1 VMIKVEGYS
10 HLYRDEKT
18 GAIINC
24 DDVGYDQ
31 YLKSIEI
38 SKKRKRELSE
48 MKKDIDEIK
57 SLLKILVDG
66 SNKT

>member
-1 VMIKVEGYS
+1 MIKVEGYP

-31 YLKSIEI
+31 YIKSVEM
-38 SKKRKRELSE
+38 SRKRKRELSD

>member
-1 VMIKVEGYS
+1 MIKVEGHP
-10 HLYRDEKT
+10 HLYRDENT

-31 YLKSIEI
+31 YIKSIEK
-38 SKKRKRELSE
+38 SKERKREISD

-66 SNKT
+66 NNKT

>member
-1 VMIKVEGYS
+1 MIKVEWHP

-24 DDVGYDQ
+24 DDVGYEQ
-31 YLKSIEI
+31 YVKSQKLRKNQKEEI
-38 SKKRKRELSE
+38 QN

-57 SLLKILVDG
+57 SLLKILVEG
-66 SNKT
+66 NNNT

>member
-1 VMIKVEGYS
+1 MIKVEGHP

-31 YLKSIEI
+31 YIKSVEM
-38 SKKRKRELSE
+38 SKKRKRELSD

>member
-1 VMIKVEGYS
+1 MIKVEGYS
-10 HLYRDEKT
+10 HLFRDEKT

-31 YLKSIEI
+31 YVKSVELRKNQKREI
-38 SKKRKRELSE
+38 SD

-57 SLLKILVDG
+57 ALLKIIVDG
-66 SNKT
+66 NNKT

>member
-1 VMIKVEGYS
+1 MIKVEGYS
-10 HLYRDEKT
+10 HLFRDERT

-31 YLKSIEI
+31 YVKSTELKKNQRREI
-38 SKKRKRELSE
+38 SD

-57 SLLKILVDG
+57 ALLRIIVDG
-66 SNKT
+66 NNKT

>member
-1 VMIKVEGYS
+1 MIKVKGHP

-24 DDVGYDQ
+24 DDVGYEQ
-31 YLKSIEI
+31 YNKSVDLRNNQKREI
-38 SKKRKRELSE
+38 SD

-57 SLLKILVDG
+57 ALLKIIVDG
-66 SNKT
+66 KNKT

>member
-1 VMIKVEGYS
+1 MIKVKGYS
-10 HLYRDEKT
+10 HLFRDERT

-31 YLKSIEI
+31 YVKSTELRKNQRREI
-38 SKKRKRELSE
+38 SD

-57 SLLKILVDG
+57 ALLKIIVDG
-66 SNKT
+66 NNKT

>member
-1 VMIKVEGYS
+1 MIKVEGYS
-10 HLYRDEKT
+10 HLFRDERT

-31 YLKSIEI
+31 YVKSTELRKNQRREI
-38 SKKRKRELSE
+38 SD

-57 SLLKILVDG
+57 ALLKIIVDG
-66 SNKT
+66 NNKT

>member
-1 VMIKVEGYS
+1 MIKVEGYS
-10 HLYRDEKT
+10 HLFRDEKT

-31 YLKSIEI
+31 YVKSVELRKNQKREI
-38 SKKRKRELSE
+38 SD

-57 SLLKILVDG
+57 ALLRIIVDG
-66 SNKT
+66 NNKT